1 MNIINTPV
9 IDFHSHVGRMGNYNI
24 IDDMD
29 WYIKNLDAA
38 GVDKSFVSNIF
49 DGKASNCND

>member
-24 IDDMD
+24 IDDS
-29 WYIKNLDAA
+29 KKT
-38 GVDKSFVSNIF
+38 KSFYNKKVT
-49 DGKASNCND
+49 

>member
-9 IDFHSHVGRMGNYNI
+9 IDFHSHVGRTGNYNI

-29 WYIKNLDAA
+29 ITLLIAA
-38 GVDKSFVSNIF
+38 IMNQ
-49 DGKASNCND
+49 